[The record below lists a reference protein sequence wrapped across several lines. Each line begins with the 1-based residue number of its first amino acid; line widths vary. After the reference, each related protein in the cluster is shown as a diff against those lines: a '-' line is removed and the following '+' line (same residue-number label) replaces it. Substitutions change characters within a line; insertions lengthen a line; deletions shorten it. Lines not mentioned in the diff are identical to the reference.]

1 MGLHESGFAAKSD
14 FCKAAAE
21 IMKGD
26 FVVNDILRI
35 DDYPQ
40 LALLAWNRAVREI
53 TGEEAFALYERNWRF
68 VDTDCLTTDEAAL
81 IDRLTTQYGHG
92 VLNV

>member
-1 MGLHESGFAAKSD
+1 MQPNNS
-14 FCKAAAE
+14 
-21 IMKGD
+21 I
-26 FVVNDILRI
+26 NDTFKI

-40 LALLAWNRAVREI
+40 LALLAWSRVVREI

-68 VDTDCLTTDEAAL
+68 VDVGCLNTNETAL